1 MDDVQSAGLRQVDP
15 ADLGVDP
22 RKLANAVAFAESAET
37 RWPRN
42 LTGGLARLEKATERP
57 LRRLAIDQRVAE
69 EILVPKSLPRD
80 HAAAARCPS
89 LSRCGQSRAW
99 A

>member
-1 MDDVQSAGLRQVDP
+1 MDDVQTAGWRQVDP
-15 ADLGVDP
+15 ADLGIDP

-57 LRRLAIDQRVAE
+57 PWNEVLGR
-69 EILVPKSLPRD
+69 
-80 HAAAARCPS
+80 ARIAGARTAS
-89 LSRCGQSRAW
+89 F
-99 A
+99 